1 MSIFDSII
9 VPNFKRSTFDLSH
22 EVKLTTDFGKLTP
35 FMCEEVVPGD
45 TWYNNSDVLVRFSP
59 LIAPVMHNMYVSTHF
74 FYVPFRLVWDD
85 YELFESGGR
94 DGKTEPI
101 FPKLPM
107 LGSKSSAGFVDTKKL
122 WSLGS
127 LADFLNYPTS
137 DSNITGP
144 GMMVSALPFR
154 AYQLIYNDY
163 YRDENLEL
171 DLDIDFSSGEI
182 SKDSAEYEKLLTLRY
197 RAWAKDYLTSALP
210 WPQKGDQQTVPL
222 STVGSV
228 ANRNISFQPVG
239 NTHIVT
245 TDGSTNGKLQQ
256 QGGSIS
262 SSVTTPQVPG
272 AGEGQF
278 QNLEALVDNSKQL
291 QLADG
296 NVVINGTSFTIND
309 LRRAYSTQRYLEA
322 KARGGSG
329 RLKEWLLSIFGV
341 DNDDL
346 RLQRPEFLG
355 GSSNS
360 VQVSDILQ
368 TSQTTE
374 TSPQGQ
380 YAGLGYSYGDT
391 KGFKKT
397 FKERGYIIGI
407 MSVMPAPAYTEG
419 LPRTYRKFH
428 PTDFYLPQF
437 ANLGEQEIFD
447 YEVSLRQFPANS
459 GHDKLSTFG
468 YAPRYSE
475 YKYIPSRL
483 HGDFKNINSYGFWTL
498 NRYYEQAPL
507 LSNEFIKVNPV
518 ANDLNRIFAVEDESS
533 PKLLVQI
540 SNHTKARRLMP
551 YNPNPSL

>member
-9 VPNFKRSTFDLSH
+9 VPKFKRSTFELQHD
-22 EVKLTTDFGKLTP
+22 VKLTTDFGKLTP
-35 FMCEEVVPGD
+35 FLCEEVVPGD
-45 TWYNNSDVLVRFSP
+45 TWYNKSDVLVRFSP
-59 LIAPVMHNMYVSTHF
+59 LIAPVMHHMYVTTHF
-74 FYVPFRLVWDD
+74 FYVPLRLVWDD
-85 YELFESGGR
+85 YETFESGGR

-107 LGSKSSAGFVDTKKL
+107 LGTKSSAGFVDTKSL
-122 WSLGS
+122 WKPGS
-127 LADFLNYPTS
+127 LADYLNYPTS

-154 AYQLIYNDY
+154 CYQLIYNDY

-171 DLDIDFSSGEI
+171 DLDISFSSGELD
-182 SKDSAEYEKLLTLRY
+182 KDSPEYEKLLTLRY

-222 STVGSV
+222 STQGTLSSTDV
-228 ANRNISFQPVG
+228 AFQPSG
-239 NTHIVT
+239 KTHVVAA
-245 TDGSTNGKLQQ
+245 DGSANGALKQL
-256 QGGSIS
+256 GLDLTSS
-262 SSVTTPQVPG
+262 SSV
-272 AGEGQF
+272 GE
-278 QNLEALVDNSKQL
+278 NLTDVLIDNSDQL
-291 QLADG
+291 KVKNG
-296 NVVINGTSFTIND
+296 NVIINGTSFTIND

-355 GSSNS
+355 GSSNT

-368 TSQTTE
+368 TSQTT
-374 TSPQGQ
+374 TSSPQGQ
-380 YAGLGYSYGDT
+380 YAGLGYSYGDSQ
-391 KGFKKT
+391 GFKRT

-419 LPRTYRKFH
+419 LPRSYRKFH

-447 YEVSLRQFPANS
+447 YEVSLRPFPANS
-459 GHDKLSTFG
+459 GHDKLTTFG

-475 YKYIPSRL
+475 YKYIPSRV
-483 HGDFKNINSYGFWTL
+483 HGDFKNMKSYGFWTL

-507 LSNEFIKVNPV
+507 LSNEFIKVNPT
-518 ANDLNRIFAVEDESS
+518 ANDLNRIFAVEEETS
-533 PKLLVQI
+533 PKLLVQV

-551 YNPNPSL
+551 FNPNPSL

>member
-9 VPNFKRSTFDLSH
+9 VPKFKRSTFGLQHD
-22 EVKLTTDFGKLTP
+22 VKLTTDFGKLTP
-35 FMCEEVVPGD
+35 FLCEEVVPGD
-45 TWYNNSDVLVRFSP
+45 TWYNKSDVLVRFSP
-59 LIAPVMHNMYVSTHF
+59 LIAPVMHHMYVTTHF
-74 FYVPFRLVWDD
+74 FYVPLRLVWDD
-85 YELFESGGR
+85 YEIFESGGR

-107 LGSKSSAGFVDTKKL
+107 LGVKSSAGFVDTKKL
-122 WSLGS
+122 WSPGS
-127 LADFLNYPTS
+127 LADYLNYPTS

-154 AYQLIYNDY
+154 CYQLIYNDY

-171 DLDIDFSSGEI
+171 DLDIDFSSGELD
-182 SKDSAEYEKLLTLRY
+182 KDSPEYEKLLTLRY

-222 STVGSV
+222 STQGTLVNTDV
-228 ANRNISFQPVG
+228 AFSPSG
-239 NTHIVT
+239 KTHVVT
-245 TDGSTNGKLQQ
+245 VDGSTNGLLRQH
-256 QGGSIS
+256 GSSIS
-262 SSVTTPQVPG
+262 SSAHTPAYPDG
-272 AGEGQF
+272 SEGS
-278 QNLEALVDNSKQL
+278 LELDALIDNSDQL
-291 QLADG
+291 KVKNG
-296 NVVINGTSFTIND
+296 NVIINGTSFTIND

-355 GSSNS
+355 GSSNT

-368 TSQTTE
+368 TSQTTAE
-374 TSPQGQ
+374 SPQGQ
-380 YAGLGYSYGDT
+380 YAGLGYSYGDSQ
-391 KGFKKT
+391 GFKRT

-407 MSVMPAPAYTEG
+407 LSVMPAPAYTEG
-419 LPRTYRKFH
+419 LPRSYRKFH

-447 YEVSLRQFPANS
+447 YEVSLRQFPDNS
-459 GHDKLSTFG
+459 GHDKLTTFG
-468 YAPRYSE
+468 YVPRYSE
-475 YKYIPSRL
+475 YKYIPSRV
-483 HGDFKNINSYGFWTL
+483 HGDFKNMNSYGFWTL

-507 LSNEFIKVNPV
+507 LSNEFIKVNPQ

-533 PKLLVQI
+533 PKLLVQV

>member
-9 VPNFKRSTFDLSH
+9 VPKFKRSTFDLQH
-22 EVKLTTDFGKLTP
+22 DVKLTTDFGKLTP

-59 LIAPVMHNMYVSTHF
+59 LIAPVMHRMYVTTHF
-74 FYVPFRLVWDD
+74 FYVPFRLVWDE
-85 YELFESGGR
+85 YETFESGGR
-94 DGKTEPI
+94 DGKTQPS
-101 FPKLPM
+101 FPQLAM
-107 LGSKSSAGFVDTKKL
+107 LGAKNSEGFSDTKGL
-122 WSLGS
+122 WAPGS
-127 LADFLNYPTS
+127 LADYLNYPTS

-144 GMMVSALPFR
+144 GMRVSALPFR
-154 AYQLIYNDY
+154 CYQLIYNDY

-171 DLDIDFSSGEI
+171 DLDIDLSSGDVDVK
-182 SKDSAEYEKLLTLRY
+182 SPEYEKLLTLRY
-197 RAWAKDYLTSALP
+197 RAWAKDYFTSALP

-222 STVGSV
+222 STQGSLV
-228 ANRNISFQPVG
+228 NTDVTFQPSGKTRV
-239 NTHIVT
+239 VT
-245 TDGSTNGKLQQ
+245 TDGSTMGDFRQH
-256 QGGSIS
+256 GTAFS
-262 SSVTTPQVPG
+262 SSSTTPASPDG
-272 AGEGQF
+272 SDST
-278 QNLEALVDNSKQL
+278 LELDALIDNSDQL
-291 QLADG
+291 KVKNG
-296 NVVINGTSFTIND
+296 NVIINGTSFTIND

-355 GSSNS
+355 GSSNA

-368 TSQTTE
+368 TSQTTAE
-374 TSPQGQ
+374 SPQGQ
-380 YAGLGYSYGDT
+380 YAGLGYSYGDS
-391 KGFKKT
+391 KGFKRT
-397 FKERGYIIGI
+397 FKERGYLIGI
-407 MSVMPAPAYTEG
+407 LSVMPAPAYTEG
-419 LPRTYRKFH
+419 LPRSYRKFH

-447 YEVSLRQFPANS
+447 YEVSLRPFPSNS
-459 GHDKLSTFG
+459 GHNKLTTFG

-475 YKYIPSRL
+475 YKYIPSRV
-483 HGDFKNINSYGFWTL
+483 HGDFKNMNSYGFWTL

-507 LSNEFIKVNPV
+507 LSNEFIKVNPQ

-533 PKLLVQI
+533 PKLLVQVV
-540 SNHTKARRLMP
+540 NHTKARRLMP

>member
-9 VPNFKRSTFDLSH
+9 VPKFKRSTFELQHD
-22 EVKLTTDFGKLTP
+22 VKLTTDFGKLTP

-45 TWYNNSDVLVRFSP
+45 TWYNKSDVLVRFSP
-59 LIAPVMHNMYVSTHF
+59 LIAPVMHHMYVTTHF
-74 FYVPFRLVWDD
+74 FYVPLRLVWDD
-85 YELFESGGR
+85 YETFESGGR

-107 LGSKSSAGFVDTKKL
+107 LGVKSSAGFVDTKGL
-122 WSLGS
+122 WKPGS
-127 LADFLNYPTS
+127 LADYLNYPTS

-154 AYQLIYNDY
+154 CYQLIYNDY

-171 DLDIDFSSGEI
+171 DLDISFSSGELD
-182 SKDSAEYEKLLTLRY
+182 KDSPEYEKLLTLRY

-222 STVGSV
+222 STQGSLV
-228 ANRNISFQPVG
+228 SGDISFSPSGKTRV
-239 NTHIVT
+239 VT
-245 TDGSTNGKLQQ
+245 SDGSTNGVLRQHAKDF
-256 QGGSIS
+256 S
-262 SSVTTPQVPG
+262 SSVSTPQIPG
-272 AGEGQF
+272 AGDGQM
-278 QNLEALVDNSKQL
+278 QYLDALIDNSDQL
-291 QLADG
+291 KVKNG
-296 NVVINGTSFTIND
+296 NVLINGTSFTIND

-368 TSQTTE
+368 TSQTTAD
-374 TSPQGQ
+374 SPQGQ
-380 YAGLGYSYGDT
+380 YAGLGYSYGDSQ
-391 KGFKKT
+391 GFKRT

-419 LPRTYRKFH
+419 LPRSYRKFH

-447 YEVSLRQFPANS
+447 YEVSLRPFPANS
-459 GHDKLSTFG
+459 GHDKLTTFG

-475 YKYIPSRL
+475 YKYIPSRV
-483 HGDFKNINSYGFWTL
+483 HGDFKNMNSYGFWTL

-507 LSNEFIKVNPV
+507 LSNEFIKVNPQ
-518 ANDLNRIFAVEDESS
+518 ANDLNRIFAVEDEAS
-533 PKLLVQI
+533 PKLLVQV

>member
-9 VPNFKRSTFDLSH
+9 VPKFKRSTFELQHD
-22 EVKLTTDFGKLTP
+22 VKLTTDFGKLTP
-35 FMCEEVVPGD
+35 FLCEEVVPGD
-45 TWYNNSDVLVRFSP
+45 TWYNKSDVLVRFSP
-59 LIAPVMHNMYVSTHF
+59 LIAPVMHHMYVTTHF
-74 FYVPFRLVWDD
+74 FYVPLRLVWDD
-85 YELFESGGR
+85 YETFESGGR

-107 LGSKSSAGFVDTKKL
+107 LGTKSSAGFVDTKSL
-122 WSLGS
+122 WKPGS
-127 LADFLNYPTS
+127 LADYLNYPTS

-154 AYQLIYNDY
+154 CYQLIYNDY
-163 YRDENLEL
+163 YRDDNLEL
-171 DLDIDFSSGEI
+171 DLDIDFSSGELD
-182 SKDSAEYEKLLTLRY
+182 KDSPEYEKLLTLRY

-222 STVGSV
+222 STHGTLSSTDVAFHPSGKTHVVAADGSV
-228 ANRNISFQPVG
+228 
-239 NTHIVT
+239 
-245 TDGSTNGKLQQ
+245 NGVLQQ
-256 QGGSIS
+256 LGVNLQGSNTVGDKQTDMLI
-262 SSVTTPQVPG
+262 
-272 AGEGQF
+272 
-278 QNLEALVDNSKQL
+278 DNSDQL
-291 QLADG
+291 KVKNG
-296 NVVINGTSFTIND
+296 NVIINGTSFTIND

-355 GSSNS
+355 GSSNT

-368 TSQTTE
+368 TSQTTAD
-374 TSPQGQ
+374 SPQGQ
-380 YAGLGYSYGDT
+380 YAGLGYSYGDSQ
-391 KGFKKT
+391 GFKRT

-419 LPRTYRKFH
+419 LPRSYRKFH

-447 YEVSLRQFPANS
+447 YEVSLRPFPANS
-459 GHDKLSTFG
+459 GHDKLTTFG

-475 YKYIPSRL
+475 YKYIPSRV
-483 HGDFKNINSYGFWTL
+483 HGDFKNMRSYGFWTL
-498 NRYYEQAPL
+498 NRYFEQAPL
-507 LSNEFIKVNPV
+507 LSNEFIKVNPQ

-533 PKLLVQI
+533 PKLLVQV

>member
-9 VPNFKRSTFDLSH
+9 VPKFKRSTFELQHD
-22 EVKLTTDFGKLTP
+22 VKLTTDFGKLTP

-45 TWYNNSDVLVRFSP
+45 TWYNKSDVLVRFSP
-59 LIAPVMHNMYVSTHF
+59 LIAPVMHHMYVTTHF
-74 FYVPFRLVWDD
+74 FYVPLRLVWDD
-85 YELFESGGR
+85 YETFESGGR

-107 LGSKSSAGFVDTKKL
+107 LGVKSSAGFIDTKSL
-122 WSLGS
+122 WSPGS
-127 LADFLNYPTS
+127 LADYLNYPTS

-154 AYQLIYNDY
+154 CYQLIYNDY

-171 DLDIDFSSGEI
+171 DLDIDFASGEI
-182 SKDSAEYEKLLTLRY
+182 SKDSPEYEKLLTLRY

-222 STVGSV
+222 STQGTLTSTDVAFQPSGKTHVVAADGSV
-228 ANRNISFQPVG
+228 NGTLKQLGIDLQNSDGVG
-239 NTHIVT
+239 
-245 TDGSTNGKLQQ
+245 D
-256 QGGSIS
+256 
-262 SSVTTPQVPG
+262 
-272 AGEGQF
+272 
-278 QNLEALVDNSKQL
+278 NLHEMLIDNSDQL
-291 QLADG
+291 KVKNG

-355 GSSNS
+355 GSSNT

-368 TSQTTE
+368 TSQTTAE
-374 TSPQGQ
+374 SPQGQ
-380 YAGLGYSYGDT
+380 YAGLGYSYGDSQ
-391 KGFKKT
+391 GFKRT

-419 LPRTYRKFH
+419 LPRSYRKFH

-447 YEVSLRQFPANS
+447 YEVSLRPFPANS
-459 GHDKLSTFG
+459 GHDKLTTFG

-475 YKYIPSRL
+475 YKYIPSRV
-483 HGDFKNINSYGFWTL
+483 HGDFKNMNSYGFWTL

-507 LSNEFIKVNPV
+507 LSNEFIKVNPK

-533 PKLLVQI
+533 PKLLVQV

>member
-9 VPNFKRSTFDLSH
+9 VPKFKRSTFELQHD
-22 EVKLTTDFGKLTP
+22 VKLTTDFGKLTP

-45 TWYNNSDVLVRFSP
+45 TWYNKSDVLVRFSP
-59 LIAPVMHNMYVSTHF
+59 LIAPVMHHMYVTTHF
-74 FYVPFRLVWDD
+74 FYVPLRLVWDD
-85 YELFESGGR
+85 YETFESGGR
-94 DGKTEPI
+94 DGKIEPI

-107 LGSKSSAGFVDTKKL
+107 LGVKSSAGFVDTKKL
-122 WSLGS
+122 WSPGS
-127 LADFLNYPTS
+127 LADYLNYPTS

-154 AYQLIYNDY
+154 CYQLIYNDY

-171 DLDIDFSSGEI
+171 DLDIDFSSGELD
-182 SKDSAEYEKLLTLRY
+182 KDSPEYEKLLTLRY

-222 STVGSV
+222 STQGTLVNTDV
-228 ANRNISFQPVG
+228 AFSPSG
-239 NTHIVT
+239 KTHVVSA
-245 TDGSTNGKLQQ
+245 DGSINGVLKQL
-256 QGGSIS
+256 GVSLEN
-262 SSVTTPQVPG
+262 SVSV
-272 AGEGQF
+272 GED
-278 QNLEALVDNSKQL
+278 LKDMLIDNSDQL
-291 QLADG
+291 KVKNG
-296 NVVINGTSFTIND
+296 NVIINGTSFTIND

-355 GSSNS
+355 GSSNT

-368 TSQTTE
+368 TSQTTAE
-374 TSPQGQ
+374 SPQGQ
-380 YAGLGYSYGDT
+380 YAGLGYSYGDSQ
-391 KGFKKT
+391 GFKRT

-419 LPRTYRKFH
+419 LPRSYRKFH

-437 ANLGEQEIFD
+437 ANLGEQEIYD
-447 YEVSLRQFPANS
+447 YEVSLRPFPANS
-459 GHDKLSTFG
+459 GHDKLTTFG

-475 YKYIPSRL
+475 YKYIPSRV
-483 HGDFKNINSYGFWTL
+483 HGDFKNMNSYGFWTL

-507 LSNEFIKVNPV
+507 LSNEFIKVNPT

-533 PKLLVQI
+533 PKLLVMV

>member
-9 VPNFKRSTFDLSH
+9 VPKFKRSTFELQHD
-22 EVKLTTDFGKLTP
+22 VKLTTDFGKLTP

-45 TWYNNSDVLVRFSP
+45 TWYNKSDVLVRFSP
-59 LIAPVMHNMYVSTHF
+59 LIAPVMHHMYVTTHF
-74 FYVPFRLVWDD
+74 FYVPLRLVWDD
-85 YELFESGGR
+85 YETFESGGR

-107 LGSKSSAGFVDTKKL
+107 LGVKSSAGFVDTKKL
-122 WSLGS
+122 WSPGS
-127 LADFLNYPTS
+127 LADYLNYPTS

-154 AYQLIYNDY
+154 CYQLIYNDY

-171 DLDIDFSSGEI
+171 DLDIDFSSGELD
-182 SKDSAEYEKLLTLRY
+182 KDSPEYEKLLTLRY

-222 STVGSV
+222 STQGTLVNTDV
-228 ANRNISFQPVG
+228 AFSPSG
-239 NTHIVT
+239 KTHVVSA
-245 TDGSTNGKLQQ
+245 DGSINGVLKQL
-256 QGGSIS
+256 GVSLEN
-262 SSVTTPQVPG
+262 SVSV
-272 AGEGQF
+272 GED
-278 QNLEALVDNSKQL
+278 LKDMLIDNSDQL
-291 QLADG
+291 KVKNG
-296 NVVINGTSFTIND
+296 NVIINGTSFTIND

-355 GSSNS
+355 GSSNT

-368 TSQTTE
+368 TSQTTAE
-374 TSPQGQ
+374 SPQGQ
-380 YAGLGYSYGDT
+380 YAGLGYSYGDSQ
-391 KGFKKT
+391 GFKRT

-419 LPRTYRKFH
+419 LPRSYRKFH

-437 ANLGEQEIFD
+437 ANLGEQEIYD
-447 YEVSLRQFPANS
+447 YEVSLRPFPANS
-459 GHDKLSTFG
+459 GHDKLTTFG

-475 YKYIPSRL
+475 YKYIPSRV
-483 HGDFKNINSYGFWTL
+483 HGDFKNMNSYGFWTL

-507 LSNEFIKVNPV
+507 LSNEFIKVNPT

-533 PKLLVQI
+533 PKLLVMV

>member
-9 VPNFKRSTFDLSH
+9 VPKFKRSTFELQHD
-22 EVKLTTDFGKLTP
+22 VKLTTDFGKLTP
-35 FMCEEVVPGD
+35 FLCEEVVPGD
-45 TWYNNSDVLVRFSP
+45 TWYNKSDVLVRFSP
-59 LIAPVMHNMYVSTHF
+59 LIAPVMHHMYVTTHF
-74 FYVPFRLVWDD
+74 FYVPLRLVWDD
-85 YELFESGGR
+85 YETFESGGR

-107 LGSKSSAGFVDTKKL
+107 LGIKSSAGFVDTKNL
-122 WSLGS
+122 WKPGS
-127 LADFLNYPTS
+127 LADYLNYPTS

-154 AYQLIYNDY
+154 CYQLIYNDY

-182 SKDSAEYEKLLTLRY
+182 SKDSPEYEKLLTLRY

-222 STVGSV
+222 STQGTLSSTDVAFEPSGKTHVVAADGSINGELKQLGIGLENSGSV
-228 ANRNISFQPVG
+228 G
-239 NTHIVT
+239 DKL
-245 TDGSTNGKLQQ
+245 TDML
-256 QGGSIS
+256 I
-262 SSVTTPQVPG
+262 
-272 AGEGQF
+272 
-278 QNLEALVDNSKQL
+278 DNSDQL
-291 QLADG
+291 KVKNG
-296 NVVINGTSFTIND
+296 NVIINGTSFTIND

-355 GSSNS
+355 GSSNT

-368 TSQTTE
+368 TSQTTAE
-374 TSPQGQ
+374 SPQGQ
-380 YAGLGYSYGDT
+380 YAGLGYSYGDSQ
-391 KGFKKT
+391 GFKRT

-419 LPRTYRKFH
+419 LPRSYRKFH

-447 YEVSLRQFPANS
+447 YEVSLRPFPANS
-459 GHDKLSTFG
+459 GHDKLTTFG

-475 YKYIPSRL
+475 YKYIPSRV
-483 HGDFKNINSYGFWTL
+483 HGDFKNMNSYGFWTL

-507 LSNEFIKVNPV
+507 LSNEFIKVNPQ

-533 PKLLVQI
+533 PKLLVQV

>member
-1 MSIFDSII
+1 MSIFDSIV
-9 VPNFKRSTFDLSH
+9 VPRFKRSTFELQHD
-22 EVKLTTDFGKLTP
+22 VKLTTDFGKLTP
-35 FMCEEVVPGD
+35 FFCEEVVPGD
-45 TWYNNSDVLVRFSP
+45 TWYNKSDVLVRFSP
-59 LIAPVMHNMYVSTHF
+59 LIAPVMHHMYVTTHF
-74 FYVPFRLVWDD
+74 FYVPLRLVWDD
-85 YELFESGGR
+85 YETFESGGR

-107 LGSKSSAGFVDTKKL
+107 LGLKSSAGFVDTKNL
-122 WSLGS
+122 WKPGS
-127 LADFLNYPTS
+127 LADYLNYPTS

-154 AYQLIYNDY
+154 CYQLIYNDF

-171 DLDIDFSSGEI
+171 DLDIDFSSGELD
-182 SKDSAEYEKLLTLRY
+182 KDSPEYEKLLTLRY

-222 STVGSV
+222 STQGTLSSTDV
-228 ANRNISFQPVG
+228 SFQPSGKSRV
-239 NTHIVT
+239 VAA
-245 TDGSTNGKLQQ
+245 DGSFVGDLKQLGLDLQNA
-256 QGGSIS
+256 S
-262 SSVTTPQVPG
+262 S
-272 AGEGQF
+272 AGE
-278 QNLEALVDNSKQL
+278 NLSDVLIDNADQL
-291 QLADG
+291 KVKNG
-296 NVVINGTSFTIND
+296 NVIINGTSFTIND

-341 DNDDL
+341 DNEDL

-355 GSSNS
+355 GSSNT

-368 TSQTTE
+368 TSQTTAE
-374 TSPQGQ
+374 SPQGQ
-380 YAGLGYSYGDT
+380 YAGLGYSYGDSQ
-391 KGFKKT
+391 GFKRT
-397 FKERGYIIGI
+397 LKERGYIIGI

-419 LPRTYRKFH
+419 LPRSYRKFH
-428 PTDFYLPQF
+428 PTDFFLPQF

-447 YEVSLRQFPANS
+447 YEVSLRPFPANS
-459 GHDKLSTFG
+459 GHDKLTTFG

-475 YKYIPSRL
+475 YKYIPSRV
-483 HGDFKNINSYGFWTL
+483 HGDFKNMNSFGYWTL
-498 NRYYEQAPL
+498 NRYYEEAPL
-507 LSNEFIKVNPV
+507 LSNEFIKVNPQ

-533 PKLLVQI
+533 PKLLVQV

>member
-9 VPNFKRSTFDLSH
+9 VPKFKRSTFELQHD
-22 EVKLTTDFGKLTP
+22 VKLTTDFGKLTP
-35 FMCEEVVPGD
+35 FLCEEVVPGD
-45 TWYNNSDVLVRFSP
+45 TWYNKSDVLVRFSP
-59 LIAPVMHNMYVSTHF
+59 LIAPVMHHMYVTTHF

-85 YELFESGGR
+85 YETFESGGR
-94 DGKTEPI
+94 DGKTEPF

-107 LGSKSSAGFVDTKKL
+107 LGMKSSAGFVDTKSL
-122 WSLGS
+122 WKPGS
-127 LADFLNYPTS
+127 LADYLNYPTS

-154 AYQLIYNDY
+154 CYQLIYNDY

-171 DLDIDFSSGEI
+171 DLDIDFSSGELD
-182 SKDSAEYEKLLTLRY
+182 KDSPEYEKLLTLRY

-222 STVGSV
+222 STQGTLSSTDV
-228 ANRNISFQPVG
+228 AFQPSGKSRV
-239 NTHIVT
+239 VAA
-245 TDGSTNGKLQQ
+245 DGSFAGDLKQLGLDLQNT
-256 QGGSIS
+256 S
-262 SSVTTPQVPG
+262 SS
-272 AGEGQF
+272 GEK
-278 QNLEALVDNSKQL
+278 LSDVLLDNADQL
-291 QLADG
+291 KVKNG
-296 NVVINGTSFTIND
+296 NVIINGTSFTIND

-355 GSSNS
+355 GSSNT

-368 TSQTTE
+368 TSQTTAE
-374 TSPQGQ
+374 SPQGQ
-380 YAGLGYSYGDT
+380 YAGLGYCYGDSQ
-391 KGFKKT
+391 GFKRT

-419 LPRTYRKFH
+419 LPRSYRKFH

-447 YEVSLRQFPANS
+447 YEVSLRPFPANS
-459 GHDKLSTFG
+459 GHDKLTTFG

-475 YKYIPSRL
+475 YKYIPSRV
-483 HGDFKNINSYGFWTL
+483 HGDFKNMSSYGFWTL
-498 NRYYEQAPL
+498 NRYFEQAPL
-507 LSNEFIKVNPV
+507 LSNEFIKVNPQ

-533 PKLLVQI
+533 PKLLVQV